1 MHINEDPTLKKKKL
15 LKTSQKMYKGEN
27 TSKLIFFE
35 ASITLKQNQIITSQ
49 KKVTGQYP

>member
-1 MHINEDPTLKKKKL
+1 
-15 LKTSQKMYKGEN
+15 MYKGEN

-49 KKVTGQYP
+49 KKLQANIPDKQKKILNKILPN